1 MPLPNFFSFAATA
14 DLFNDLKAGGYK
26 IVFMKPKDPL
36 KTIASYDELVL
47 KDQKL
52 PTVSDRPTTS
62 VIRTISE

>member
-1 MPLPNFFSFAATA
+1 MHDFQQATA
-14 DLFNDLKAGGYK
+14 AASADLLNDLQANGYK
-26 IVFMKPKDPL
+26 VVFMKPKDTIT
-36 KTIASYDELVL
+36 TIASYDELIL